1 MTIQAGDILSYQG
14 KKTTIATEP
23 LKIYLETRS
32 DVSFIYKTTAIV
44 RGYIGTWEI
53 KNKKLFLVSLLGFIE
68 NNKQVDLNY
77 LFPNETEVFANWYS
91 GEIRIPEGK
100 LLKKIN
106 LGYASVFEK
115 DRFLFFKEGVL
126 ISETV
131 KKNKKPNS

>member
-32 DVSFIYKTTAIV
+32 DVSFIYKTTALV

-68 NNKQVDLNY
+68 NKEQVDLNY

-91 GEIRIPEGK
+91 GEIRIPEGE

-106 LGYASVFEK
+106 VGYASVFEK
-115 DRFLFFKEGVL
+115 DRFLIFRKGVL
-126 ISETV
+126 ISERV
-131 KKNKKPNS
+131 KNNKNPNS

>member
-1 MTIQAGDILSYQG
+1 MTIQAADILSFNG

-23 LKIYLETRS
+23 LKPYLETRS
-32 DVSFIYKTTAIV
+32 DVGFIYKTTALV

-53 KNKKLFLVSLLGFIE
+53 KNKKLFLVSLVGFIE
-68 NNKQVDLNY
+68 NNEQVDLNY
-77 LFPNETEVFANWYS
+77 LFPNQSEVFANWYS
-91 GEIRIPEGK
+91 GEIRIPEGE

-115 DRFLFFKEGVL
+115 DRFLTFKDGIL

-131 KKNKKPNS
+131 KNNKTPNS